1 MLNNKTLLK
10 ILSILI
16 ALGMW
21 VMVVSGHEETK
32 EMTVPVRLINIPQ
45 SKVAISDFSNVS
57 INIKGAARLMQS
69 LTNSDVL
76 LDIDVSGFT
85 DGQSIRRI
93 LTSDFKT
100 PLGLEVSDVNP
111 SELRITLDNVTAKEV
126 RVLPSIIGEVKQG
139 YMVESITLKPNSIT
153 VTGAKTVLS
162 QLENISTMPINLSER
177 NENFVQNVLLKEYDG
192 VTKMHPSSV
201 EVRVK
206 LRENM
211 IEHEFTNVPV
221 ECMNLKSNLMVSNT
235 PSLYYVKARGR
246 EDIIDTFLD
255 TVTFVTDC
263 SHINGPGTYKGS
275 VAYRTNLIV
284 DILNLEPQTINIEI
298 KEK

>member
-21 VMVVSGHEETK
+21 IMVVSGHEEIK
-32 EMTVPVRLINIPQ
+32 EMTVPVKLINVPNG
-45 SKVAISDFSNVS
+45 KVAIADYPNVS

-76 LDIDVSGFT
+76 LDVDVSAYT
-85 DGQSIRRI
+85 NGQSIRRI
-93 LTSDFKT
+93 LAADFKT
-100 PLGLEVSDVNP
+100 PLGLEVVEVKP
-111 SELRITLDNVTAKEV
+111 SELRITLDNITAKEV

-139 YMVESITLKPNSIT
+139 YMVESITLKPNSVS
-153 VTGAKTVLS
+153 VTGAKSVLS
-162 QLENISTMPINLSER
+162 KLENVSTMPINLSER
-177 NENFVQNVLLKEYDG
+177 SENFVQNVVLKDYDG
-192 VTKMHPSSV
+192 VTKMHPSLV

-211 IEHEFTNVPV
+211 VEHEFTNVPV
-221 ECMNLKSNLMVSNT
+221 ECMNLKSNLMVANT
-235 PSLYYVKARGR
+235 PSLSYVKARGR

-263 SHINGPGTYKGS
+263 SNINGPGNYTGS

-298 KEK
+298 KER

>member
-16 ALGMW
+16 AFGMW
-21 VMVVSGHEETK
+21 IMVVSGHEETK
-32 EMTVPVRLINIPQ
+32 EMTVPVKLINVSNGKI
-45 SKVAISDFSNVS
+45 AIADYPNVS

-69 LTNSDVL
+69 LANSDVL
-76 LDIDVSGFT
+76 LNIDVAAFPN
-85 DGQSIRRI
+85 GQSIRRI
-93 LTSDFKT
+93 LPVDFKT
-100 PLGLEVSDVNP
+100 PLGLEVVDVKP
-111 SELRITLDNVTAKEV
+111 AELRITLDSITAKDV

-139 YMVESITLKPNSIT
+139 YMVESITLKPNSVS
-153 VTGAKTVLS
+153 VTGAKSVLS
-162 QLENISTMPINLSER
+162 KLENISTMPINLSER
-177 NENFVQNVLLKEYDG
+177 SENFVQNVVLKDYEG
-192 VTKMHPSSV
+192 VTKIHPSSV

-211 IEHEFTNVPV
+211 VEHEFTNVPV
-221 ECMNLKSNLMVSNT
+221 ECMNLKSNLMVANT
-235 PSLYYVKARGR
+235 PSLSYVKARGR

-263 SHINGPGTYKGS
+263 SNINGPGNYTGS

-298 KEK
+298 KER

>member
-10 ILSILI
+10 ILSVFI

-21 VMVVSGHEETK
+21 IMVVSGHEETK
-32 EMTVPVRLINIPQ
+32 EMTVPVKLINV
-45 SKVAISDFSNVS
+45 SNGKVAIADNPNVS

-69 LTNSDVL
+69 LANSDVL
-76 LDIDVSGFT
+76 LDIDVATFPN
-85 DGQSIRRI
+85 GQSIRRI
-93 LTSDFKT
+93 LPEDFKT
-100 PLGLEVSDVNP
+100 PLGLEVVDVKP
-111 SELRITLDNVTAKEV
+111 AELRITLDNITAKDV

-139 YMVESITLKPNSIT
+139 YMVESITLKPNSVS
-153 VTGAKTVLS
+153 VTGAKSVLS
-162 QLENISTMPINLSER
+162 KLENISTMPINLSER
-177 NENFVQNVLLKEYDG
+177 SENFVQNVVLKDYEG
-192 VTKMHPSSV
+192 VTKIQPSSV

-211 IEHEFTNVPV
+211 VEHEFTNVPV
-221 ECMNLKSNLMVSNT
+221 ECMNLKSNLMVVNT
-235 PSLYYVKARGR
+235 PSLSYVKARGR

-263 SHINGPGTYKGS
+263 SNINGPGNYTGS

-298 KEK
+298 KER

>member
-10 ILSILI
+10 ILSVLI

-21 VMVVSGHEETK
+21 IMVVSGHEETK
-32 EMTVPVRLINIPQ
+32 EMTVPVKLINV
-45 SKVAISDFSNVS
+45 SNGKVAIADYPNVS

-69 LTNSDVL
+69 LANSDVL
-76 LDIDVSGFT
+76 LDIDVATFPN
-85 DGQSIRRI
+85 GQSIRRI
-93 LTSDFKT
+93 LPEDFKT
-100 PLGLEVSDVNP
+100 PLGLEVVDVKP
-111 SELRITLDNVTAKEV
+111 AELRITLDNITAKDV

-139 YMVESITLKPNSIT
+139 YMVESITLKPNSVS
-153 VTGAKTVLS
+153 VTGAKSVLS
-162 QLENISTMPINLSER
+162 KLENISTMPINLSER
-177 NENFVQNVLLKEYDG
+177 SENFVQNVVLKDYEG
-192 VTKMHPSSV
+192 VTKIQPSSV

-211 IEHEFTNVPV
+211 VEHEFTNVPV
-221 ECMNLKSNLMVSNT
+221 ECMNLKSNLMVVNT
-235 PSLYYVKARGR
+235 PSLSYVKARGR

-263 SHINGPGTYKGS
+263 SNINGPGNYTGS

-298 KEK
+298 KER

>member
-21 VMVVSGHEETK
+21 IMVVSGHEEIK
-32 EMTVPVRLINIPQ
+32 EMTVPVKLINVPNG
-45 SKVAISDFSNVS
+45 KVAIADYPNVS
-57 INIKGAARLMQS
+57 INIKGAAKLMQS

-76 LDIDVSGFT
+76 LDIDVSAYT
-85 DGQSIRRI
+85 NGQSIRRV
-93 LTSDFKT
+93 LAADFKT
-100 PLGLEVSDVNP
+100 PLGLEVVEVKP
-111 SELRITLDNVTAKEV
+111 SELRITLDNITAKEV

-139 YMVESITLKPNSIT
+139 YMVETITLKPNSVS
-153 VTGAKTVLS
+153 VTGAKSVLS
-162 QLENISTMPINLSER
+162 KLENISTMPINLSER
-177 NENFVQNVLLKEYDG
+177 SENFVQNVVLKDYDG
-192 VTKMHPSSV
+192 VTKIQPSLV

-211 IEHEFTNVPV
+211 VEHEFTNVPV
-221 ECMNLKSNLMVSNT
+221 ECMNLKSNLMVANT
-235 PSLYYVKARGR
+235 PSISYVKARGR

-263 SHINGPGTYKGS
+263 SNINGPGNYTGS

-298 KEK
+298 KER

>member
-10 ILSILI
+10 ILSVLI

-21 VMVVSGHEETK
+21 IMVVSGHEETK
-32 EMTVPVRLINIPQ
+32 EMTVPVKLINV
-45 SKVAISDFSNVS
+45 SNGKVAIADYPNVS

-69 LTNSDVL
+69 LANSDVL
-76 LDIDVSGFT
+76 LDIDVAAFPN
-85 DGQSIRRI
+85 GQSIRRI
-93 LTSDFKT
+93 LPEDFKT
-100 PLGLEVSDVNP
+100 PLGLEVVDVKP
-111 SELRITLDNVTAKEV
+111 AELRITLDNITAKDV

-139 YMVESITLKPNSIT
+139 YMVESITLKPNSVS
-153 VTGAKTVLS
+153 VTGAKSVLS
-162 QLENISTMPINLSER
+162 KLENISTMPINLSER
-177 NENFVQNVLLKEYDG
+177 SENFVQNVVLKDYEG
-192 VTKMHPSSV
+192 VTKIQPSSV

-211 IEHEFTNVPV
+211 VEHEFTNVPV
-221 ECMNLKSNLMVSNT
+221 ECMNLKSNLMVVNT
-235 PSLYYVKARGR
+235 PSLSYVKARGR

-263 SHINGPGTYKGS
+263 SNINGPGNYTGS

-298 KEK
+298 KER

>member
-10 ILSILI
+10 ILSVFI

-21 VMVVSGHEETK
+21 IMVVSGHEETK
-32 EMTVPVRLINIPQ
+32 EMTVPVKLINV
-45 SKVAISDFSNVS
+45 SNGKVAIADYPNVS
-57 INIKGAARLMQS
+57 VNIKGAARLMQS
-69 LTNSDVL
+69 LANSDVL
-76 LDIDVSGFT
+76 LNIDVAAFPN
-85 DGQSIRRI
+85 GQSIRRI
-93 LTSDFKT
+93 LPVDFKK
-100 PLGLEVSDVNP
+100 PLGLEIVDVKP
-111 SELRITLDNVTAKEV
+111 AELRITLDDITSKDV

-139 YMVESITLKPNSIT
+139 YMVESITLKPNSVN
-153 VTGAKTVLS
+153 VTGAKSVLS
-162 QLENISTMPINLSER
+162 KLENISTMPINLSER
-177 NENFVQNVLLKEYDG
+177 SKNFVQNVVLKDYDG
-192 VTKMHPSSV
+192 VTKIQPSSV

-211 IEHEFTNVPV
+211 VEHEFTNVPV
-221 ECMNLKSNLMVSNT
+221 ECMNLKSNLMVANT
-235 PSLYYVKARGR
+235 PSLSYVKARGM

-263 SHINGPGTYKGS
+263 SNINGPGTYTGS

-298 KEK
+298 KER

>member
-177 NENFVQNVLLKEYDG
+177 NENFVQNVLLKEYEG

-235 PSLYYVKARGR
+235 PSLSYVKARGR

>member
-10 ILSILI
+10 ILSVFI

-21 VMVVSGHEETK
+21 IMVVSGHEETK
-32 EMTVPVRLINIPQ
+32 EMTVPVKLINV
-45 SKVAISDFSNVS
+45 SNGKVAIADYPNVS

-69 LTNSDVL
+69 LANSDVL
-76 LDIDVSGFT
+76 LDIDVAAFPN
-85 DGQSIRRI
+85 GQSIRRI
-93 LTSDFKT
+93 LPEDFKT
-100 PLGLEVSDVNP
+100 PLGLEVVDVKP
-111 SELRITLDNVTAKEV
+111 AELRITLDNITAKDV

-139 YMVESITLKPNSIT
+139 YMVESITLKPNSVS
-153 VTGAKTVLS
+153 VTGAKSVLS
-162 QLENISTMPINLSER
+162 KLENISTMPINLSER
-177 NENFVQNVLLKEYDG
+177 SENFVQNVVLKDYEG
-192 VTKMHPSSV
+192 VTKIQPSSV

-211 IEHEFTNVPV
+211 VEHEFTNVPV
-221 ECMNLKSNLMVSNT
+221 ECMNLKSNLMVVNT
-235 PSLYYVKARGR
+235 PSLSYVKARGR

-263 SHINGPGTYKGS
+263 SNINGPGNYTGS

-298 KEK
+298 KER

>member
-85 DGQSIRRI
+85 DGQSIRSI

-235 PSLYYVKARGR
+235 PSLSYVKARGR

>member
-10 ILSILI
+10 ILSVLI

-21 VMVVSGHEETK
+21 IMVVSGHEETK
-32 EMTVPVRLINIPQ
+32 EMTVPVKLINV
-45 SKVAISDFSNVS
+45 SNGKVAIADYPNVS

-69 LTNSDVL
+69 LANSDVL
-76 LDIDVSGFT
+76 LDIDVATFPN
-85 DGQSIRRI
+85 GQSIRRI
-93 LTSDFKT
+93 LPEDFKT
-100 PLGLEVSDVNP
+100 PLGLEVVDVKP
-111 SELRITLDNVTAKEV
+111 AELRITLDNITAKDV

-139 YMVESITLKPNSIT
+139 YMVESITLKPNSVS
-153 VTGAKTVLS
+153 VTGAKSVLS
-162 QLENISTMPINLSER
+162 KLENISTMPINLSER
-177 NENFVQNVLLKEYDG
+177 SENFVENVVLKDYEG
-192 VTKMHPSSV
+192 VTKIQPSSV

-211 IEHEFTNVPV
+211 VEHEFTNVPV
-221 ECMNLKSNLMVSNT
+221 ECMNLKSNLMVVNT
-235 PSLYYVKARGR
+235 PSLSYVKARGR

-263 SHINGPGTYKGS
+263 SNINGPGNYTGS

-298 KEK
+298 KER

>member
-10 ILSILI
+10 ILSVFI

-21 VMVVSGHEETK
+21 IMVVSGHEETK
-32 EMTVPVRLINIPQ
+32 EMTVPVKLINV
-45 SKVAISDFSNVS
+45 SNGKVAIADYPNVS
-57 INIKGAARLMQS
+57 VNIKGAARLMQS
-69 LTNSDVL
+69 LANSDVL
-76 LDIDVSGFT
+76 LNIDVAAFPN
-85 DGQSIRRI
+85 GQSIRRI
-93 LTSDFKT
+93 LPVDFKK
-100 PLGLEVSDVNP
+100 PLGLEIVDVKP
-111 SELRITLDNVTAKEV
+111 AELRITLDDITAKDV

-139 YMVESITLKPNSIT
+139 YMVESITLKPNSVN
-153 VTGAKTVLS
+153 VTGAKSLLS
-162 QLENISTMPINLSER
+162 NLENISTMPINLSER
-177 NENFVQNVLLKEYDG
+177 SKNFVQNVVLKDYDG
-192 VTKMHPSSV
+192 VTKIQPSSV

-211 IEHEFTNVPV
+211 VEHEFTNVPV
-221 ECMNLKSNLMVSNT
+221 ECMNLKSNLMVANT
-235 PSLYYVKARGR
+235 PSLSYVKARGM

-263 SHINGPGTYKGS
+263 SNINGPGTYTGS

-298 KEK
+298 KER